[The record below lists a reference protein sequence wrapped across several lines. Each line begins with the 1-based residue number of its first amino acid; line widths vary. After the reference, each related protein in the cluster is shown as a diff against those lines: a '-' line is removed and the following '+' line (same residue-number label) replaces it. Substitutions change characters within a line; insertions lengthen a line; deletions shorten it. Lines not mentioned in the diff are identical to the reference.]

1 MSTSPLGSFR
11 STLVNLPLSGVV
23 LLPVLPLALGTL
35 ALAQDRGSPQ
45 GWLGTGMLLIVLLG
59 SAIALARAA
68 TALIDQR
75 FARLKQ
81 LHQQTEAALRQSEA
95 NLLQTQQIAQLG
107 SWELDLVTQNITWSE
122 EMFRIF
128 GLDSAKSQPSY
139 DQVMATIPDGDRER
153 LSAAIDQAIADGSP
167 YEVEHRICRLD
178 GTTRYLL
185 SRGQAK
191 TNDSQQIFKLFGTAL
206 DITDRK
212 QAELA
217 LQASETRFQEIAQ
230 TLNQVS
236 YVISLPSGEYL
247 YISPAY
253 ERLWGYSCESLYQDH
268 KSWLNR
274 IYPDDLNYVLE
285 GLNQLLAGQQKR
297 LEYRIFAANGD
308 VRWVESESL
317 IVKDENGNPLRVV
330 GLADDITHR
339 KQVEATLRDQE
350 AKLRAI
356 GDNLPRGFI
365 YQLLHNPDRG
375 FYYSYIS
382 AGIERIT
389 GLTAEAVIQ
398 NPGLLWNSLVEEDR
412 LISDQLMQQ
421 SLEALS
427 LFETQIRVRNV
438 AKKMQWLTTVAV
450 PRRLE
455 DGSTVWDGVMVDIT
469 SLKQAETALR
479 NNEELFR
486 SAFDD
491 APIGIALI
499 SPTGE
504 FLKANHYLY
513 NLLGYNQKELLKLR
527 LQDIAHPGD
536 LNENLQGFTQLLK
549 GKLSNLE
556 VKKRYISKQGTAI
569 PVLTNASLVHD
580 VDGTPLYCIEH
591 VQDIREQ
598 LKVERMKDEFVS
610 IVSHE
615 LRTPITSINGSLIL
629 LDSGIY
635 DAQPK
640 KAKNM
645 LRVAIR
651 NSDRLVRLVDDILS
665 FERLESGKVQLE
677 KEHCQVATLLYQA
690 IDAVQ
695 PLADQSGITL
705 ALTPLTATLWAAPDG
720 IIQVLTNLLSNAV
733 KFSSQGGTI
742 WVNAST
748 ERLEAEV
755 SNLSVL
761 FTVQDHGRGIPADKL
776 ETIFNQFQQVDA
788 SDSRRGGTGLG
799 LSICKSIVE
808 QHGGSIWVESCLGQG
823 STFFFTVPL
832 ESSEG

>member
-1 MSTSPLGSFR
+1 
-11 STLVNLPLSGVV
+11 
-23 LLPVLPLALGTL
+23 
-35 ALAQDRGSPQ
+35 
-45 GWLGTGMLLIVLLG
+45 MLLLVPLG
-59 SAIALARAA
+59 SAIALAGVA

-75 FARLKQ
+75 FARLRQ
-81 LHQQTEAALRQSEA
+81 IHQQTEDALRQSEA
-95 NLLQTQQIAQLG
+95 NLRQTQQIARLG
-107 SWELDLVTQNITWSE
+107 SWELDLVTQNVTWSDE
-122 EMFRIF
+122 LFRIF
-128 GLDSAKSQPSY
+128 GLDSAQSQLPY
-139 DQVMATIPDGDRER
+139 DQIMAAIPEGDREK
-153 LSAAIDQAIADGSP
+153 LSAAINQAIADGSP
-167 YEVEHRICRLD
+167 YEVEHRIGRPD

-191 TNDSQQIFKLFGTAL
+191 TDDAQHITKLFGTAL

-212 QAELA
+212 RAELA

-230 TLNQVS
+230 TLNQVP

-253 ERLWGYSCESLYQDH
+253 ERLWGYSCESLYQDS

-274 IYPDDLNYVLE
+274 IYPDDLDYVSE
-285 GLNQLLAGQQKR
+285 AFNQLLTGQKKR
-297 LEYRIFAANGD
+297 LEYRIFAANGE
-308 VRWVESESL
+308 VRWIESESL

-339 KQVEATLRDQE
+339 KQVETTLRDQE

-365 YQLLHNPDRG
+365 YQLVHNPDRG

-389 GLTAEAVIQ
+389 GLTPEAMLQ
-398 NPGLLWNSLVEEDR
+398 NPNLLQDSLIEEDR
-412 LISDQLMQQ
+412 LMREQLTQQ
-421 SLEALS
+421 SIETLS
-427 LFETQIRVRNV
+427 LFEMQMRARNV
-438 AKKMQWLTTVAV
+438 AGELRWLSVVSV

-455 DGSTVWDGVMVDIT
+455 DGSTVWDGVVVDIT
-469 SLKQAETALR
+469 SLKQAEVALR

-499 SPTGE
+499 SPAGE
-504 FLKANHYLY
+504 FLKVNRYLC
-513 NLLGYNQKELLKLR
+513 NLLGYSQKELLELCFR
-527 LQDIAHPGD
+527 DITHSGD
-536 LNENLQGFTQLLK
+536 LDQTWQGLAQML
-549 GKLSNLE
+549 GGELSNLE
-556 VKKRYISKQGTAI
+556 IKKRYISKQGTVI
-569 PVLTNASLVHD
+569 PVLINISLVHD
-580 VDGTPLYCIEH
+580 IDGTPLYCIEH

-615 LRTPITSINGSLIL
+615 LRTPITSINGSLVL
-629 LDSGIY
+629 LNSGIY
-635 DAQPK
+635 DARPE
-640 KAKNM
+640 KARNM
-645 LRVAIR
+645 LQVAIR

-677 KEHCQVATLLYQA
+677 KEDCAVAHLLYQA

-733 KFSSQGGTI
+733 KFSSPGGTV

-748 ERLEAEV
+748 ERLDDSA

-776 ETIFNQFQQVDA
+776 ETIFDQFQQVDA
-788 SDSRRGGTGLG
+788 SDSRHKGGTGLG
-799 LSICKSIVE
+799 LSICKNIVE

-832 ESSEG
+832 GRSEG

>member
-1 MSTSPLGSFR
+1 MKLPLG
-11 STLVNLPLSGVV
+11 GVV
-23 LLPVLPLALGTL
+23 LLPVVPLALGLL
-35 ALAQDRGSPQ
+35 ALARYRGSP
-45 GWLGTGMLLIVLLG
+45 LGSLGAGLLLVLLG
-59 SAIALARAA
+59 SAIALAKVA

-75 FARLKQ
+75 LAQLKQ
-81 LHQQTEAALRQSEA
+81 IHQQTEDALRQSET

-107 SWELDLVTQNITWSE
+107 SWELDLVTQNIIWSDE
-122 EMFRIF
+122 LFRIF
-128 GLDSAKSQPSY
+128 GLDLAQFQPSY
-139 DQVMATIPDGDRER
+139 DQVMAAIPEGDRER
-153 LSAAIDQAIADGSP
+153 LSAAVDRAIADGSP
-167 YEVEHRICRLD
+167 YEVEHRICRPD

-191 TNDSQQIFKLFGTAL
+191 TDDAQHIIKLFGTAL

-217 LQASETRFQEIAQ
+217 LQTSETRFQEIAQ

-253 ERLWGYSCESLYQDH
+253 ERLWGYSCERLYQDR
-268 KSWLNR
+268 KSWLDR
-274 IYPDDLNYVLE
+274 IYPDDLDYVLE
-285 GLNQLLAGQQKR
+285 AMSQLLTGQQKR

-308 VRWVESESL
+308 VRWIQSESL
-317 IVKDENGNPLRVV
+317 IVKDKNGNPLRVV
-330 GLADDITHR
+330 GLADDITDR

-365 YQLLHNPDRG
+365 YQLVHNRDRG

-382 AGIERIT
+382 AGIEQVT
-389 GLTAEAVIQ
+389 GLTPEAVIQ
-398 NPGLLWNSLVEEDR
+398 NPSVLWDALIEEDR
-412 LISDQLMQQ
+412 SICDQLMQQ
-421 SLEALS
+421 SLAALS
-427 LFETQIRVRNV
+427 LFETQIRVRN
-438 AKKMQWLTTVAV
+438 AAEKMQWLTTVAV

-455 DGSTVWDGVMVDIT
+455 EGSTVWDGVMVDIT
-469 SLKQAETALR
+469 SLKQAEVALR

-499 SPTGE
+499 SPKGG
-504 FLKANHYLY
+504 FLKVNRYLC
-513 NLLGYNQKELLKLR
+513 NLLGYSQKELLELCF
-527 LQDIAHPGD
+527 QDITHSGD
-536 LNENLQGFTQLLK
+536 LSQSWQGLAQMLE
-549 GKLSNLE
+549 GELSNLE
-556 VKKRYISKQGTAI
+556 LKKRYISKQGTVI
-569 PVLTNASLVHD
+569 PVLINTSFVHD
-580 VDGTPLYCIEH
+580 IDGTPLYCIEH
-591 VQDIREQ
+591 IQDIREQ

-615 LRTPITSINGSLIL
+615 LRTPITSINGSLVL

-635 DAQPK
+635 DAQPE
-640 KAKNM
+640 KARNM
-645 LRVAIR
+645 LQVAIR

-733 KFSSQGGTI
+733 KFSSPGGTVR
-742 WVNAST
+742 VNTST
-748 ERLEAEV
+748 EGLDAEP
-755 SNLSVL
+755 SNPSVL

-776 ETIFNQFQQVDA
+776 ETIFDQFQQVDA
-788 SDSRRGGTGLG
+788 SDSRQKGGTGLG

-808 QHGGSIWVESCLGQG
+808 QHGGSIWVKSCLGQG

-832 ESSEG
+832 GRSEG